1 MALIKT
7 SDLRER
13 VSFIE
18 KKMIKDERGQAKT
31 VDVEVATVW
40 ASIKEQMFKDKV
52 ATIGTVL
59 EGTVSIIIRY
69 KQDFDINAN
78 MKVKWNNEEYEIVDY
93 SKGVF
98 GQDFTVISVRLV

>member
-1 MALIKT
+1 MPLIKT

-13 VSFIE
+13 VSFVE
-18 KKMIKDERGQAKT
+18 KKTIKDDRGQPKIT
-31 VDVEVATVW
+31 EVEVATVW

-52 ATIGTVL
+52 ATVGTIL

-69 KQDFDINAN
+69 KQDFDINTN
-78 MKVKWNNEEYEIVDY
+78 MKVKWNNETYEIVDY

-98 GQDFTVISVRLV
+98 GQDFTVISARLV

>member
-13 VSFIE
+13 VSFFE
-18 KKMIKDERGQAKT
+18 KQTIKDDRGQVKT
-31 VDVEVATVW
+31 VEVEVATVW
-40 ASIKEQMFKDKV
+40 ACFKEQMFKDKV
-52 ATIGTVL
+52 ATVGTVL

-69 KQDFDINAN
+69 KQDFDINTN
-78 MKVKWNNEEYEIVDY
+78 MKIKWNNEVYEIVDY

-98 GQDFTVISVRLV
+98 GQDFTVISARLV

>member
-13 VSFIE
+13 VSFI
-18 KKMIKDERGQAKT
+18 KKETIKDERGQAKT
-31 VDVEVATVW
+31 VDTEVATVW

-52 ATIGTVL
+52 ATVGTIL
-59 EGTVSIIIRY
+59 EGTISFIIRY
-69 KQDFDINAN
+69 KQDFDIDTN
-78 MKVKWNNEEYEIVDY
+78 MKVKWNNETYEIVDY

-98 GQDFTVISVRLV
+98 GQDFTVISARLV

>member
-13 VSFIE
+13 ITFIE
-18 KKMIKDERGQAKT
+18 KKTIKDDRGQPQT
-31 VDVEVATVW
+31 TEIEVATVW

-52 ATIGTVL
+52 ATVGTVL
-59 EGTVSIIIRY
+59 EGTISFIIRY
-69 KQDFDINAN
+69 KQDFDINTN
-78 MKVKWNNEEYEIVDY
+78 MKVKWNNETYEIVDY

-98 GQDFTVISVRLV
+98 GQDFTVISAKLV

>member
-13 VSFIE
+13 VSFLE
-18 KKMIKDERGQAKT
+18 KKTIKDDRGQVKT
-31 VDVEVATVW
+31 VEVEVATVW

-52 ATIGTVL
+52 ATVGTVL
-59 EGTVSIIIRY
+59 EGTISFIIRY
-69 KQDFDINAN
+69 KQDFDINTN

-98 GQDFTVISVRLV
+98 GQDFTVISARLV

>member
-1 MALIKT
+1 MPLIKT

-18 KKMIKDERGQAKT
+18 KQTIKDERGQAKT
-31 VDVEVATVW
+31 IEVEVATVW

-52 ATIGTVL
+52 ATVGTVL
-59 EGTVSIIIRY
+59 EGTISFIIRY
-69 KQDFDINAN
+69 KQDFDINTN
-78 MKVKWNNEEYEIVDY
+78 MKVKWNNETYEIVDY

-98 GQDFTVISVRLV
+98 GQDFTVISAKLV

>member
-13 VSFIE
+13 VSFVE
-18 KKMIKDERGQAKT
+18 KQTIKDDRGQVRT

-40 ASIKEQMFKDKV
+40 AAIKEQMFKDKV
-52 ATIGTVL
+52 ATIGTIL
-59 EGTVSIIIRY
+59 EGTISIIIRY
-69 KQDFDINAN
+69 KQDFDINTN
-78 MKVKWNNEEYEIVDY
+78 MKVKWNNKTYEIVDY

-98 GQDFTVISVRLV
+98 GQDFTVISAKLV

>member
-1 MALIKT
+1 MPLIKT

-18 KKMIKDERGQAKT
+18 KKTIKDDRGQPKT
-31 VDVEVATVW
+31 TEIEVATVW

-52 ATIGTVL
+52 ATVGTVL
-59 EGTVSIIIRY
+59 EGTISFIIRY
-69 KQDFDINAN
+69 KQDFEINNN
-78 MKVKWNNEEYEIVDY
+78 MKVKWNNETYEIVDY

-98 GQDFTVISVRLV
+98 GQDFTVISAKLV

>member
-1 MALIKT
+1 MPLIKT

-18 KKMIKDERGQAKT
+18 KQTIKDDRGQAKT
-31 VDVEVATVW
+31 IEVEVATVW

-52 ATIGTVL
+52 ATVGTVL
-59 EGTVSIIIRY
+59 EGTISFIIRY
-69 KQDFDINAN
+69 KQDFDINTN
-78 MKVKWNNEEYEIVDY
+78 MKVKWNNETYEIVDY

-98 GQDFTVISVRLV
+98 GQDFTVISAKLV